1 MAGHCLRL
9 IDLAPRRLQTRLE
22 KAVKGSKD
30 IENTILPNDL
40 REIPRQEDDPQ
51 RRKWRLTQEA
61 FDQFLCLLDLD
72 RDRAGESYETL
83 RRNLIHLFIW
93 RGCRDPET
101 DADETI
107 NRVIRKI
114 DEGEEVRDVIAYA
127 HGVARR
133 LLLEIF
139 KKQEREQIGID
150 ELPPLTAQPERQDDD
165 ENGVL
170 CLRRCLNRLPE
181 ESRQLI
187 VLYYQGEKSVKIENR
202 KRLAESLRITLNA
215 LRYRAFDLRQR
226 LQGCIE
232 RCMQRV

>member
-1 MAGHCLRL
+1 
-9 IDLAPRRLQTRLE
+9 
-22 KAVKGSKD
+22 VK
-30 IENTILPNDL
+30 NTILPNDL
-40 REIPRQEDDPQ
+40 RREPWRENDPR
-51 RRKWRLTQEA
+51 RSKWDLTPKA
-61 FDQFLCLLDLD
+61 FDHFLSLLDLD

-83 RRNLIHLFIW
+83 RRNLIQLFIW
-93 RGCRDPET
+93 RGCRDPESH
-101 DADETI
+101 ADETI

-114 DEGEEVRDVIAYA
+114 DEGEEVRDIISYA

-139 KKQEREQIGID
+139 KKQEREQVGID
-150 ELPPLTAQPERQDDD
+150 ELPPLVAQPAGQDD
-165 ENGVL
+165 ETGVL

-187 VLYYQGEKSVKIENR
+187 VMYYQGEKSAKIENR
-202 KRLAESLRITLNA
+202 KRLAEGLRVTLGA

-232 RCMQRV
+232 RCMRGI

>member
-1 MAGHCLRL
+1 M
-9 IDLAPRRLQTRLE
+9 
-22 KAVKGSKD
+22 K
-30 IENTILPNDL
+30 NTILPNDL
-40 REIPRQEDDPQ
+40 RQSPRREDDPQ

-61 FDQFLCLLDLD
+61 FDQFLSLLDLD

-83 RRNLIHLFIW
+83 RRNLVQLFIW
-93 RGCRDPET
+93 RGCRAPE
-101 DADETI
+101 DHADETI

-114 DEGEEVRDVIAYA
+114 DEGEEIRDIIAYA

-139 KKQEREQIGID
+139 KKQGREQVGID
-150 ELPPLTAQPERQDDD
+150 DLPHLFAQPEEQDEG
-165 ENGVL
+165 ENGIL

-187 VLYYQGEKSVKIENR
+187 VLYYQGAKSAKIENR

-232 RCMQRV
+232 RCMQRGI

>member
-1 MAGHCLRL
+1 
-9 IDLAPRRLQTRLE
+9 
-22 KAVKGSKD
+22 VK
-30 IENTILPNDL
+30 NTILPNDL
-40 REIPRQEDDPQ
+40 WQEPRRGDEKQ
-51 RRKWRLTQEA
+51 RRQWDLTPKA
-61 FDQFLCLLDLD
+61 FDQFLSLLDLD
-72 RDRAGESYETL
+72 RDRAGESYEAL
-83 RRNLIHLFIW
+83 RRNLIQLFIW
-93 RGCRDPET
+93 RGCRDPESH
-101 DADETI
+101 ADETI

-133 LLLEIF
+133 LLLEVF

-150 ELPPLTAQPERQDDD
+150 DLPPLVAQPEEQDD
-165 ENGVL
+165 ETGVL

-187 VLYYQGEKSVKIENR
+187 VLYYQGEKSAKIENR
-202 KRLAESLRITLNA
+202 KRLAEGLSVTLGA

-232 RCMQRV
+232 RCMGREI

>member
-1 MAGHCLRL
+1 
-9 IDLAPRRLQTRLE
+9 
-22 KAVKGSKD
+22 VK
-30 IENTILPNDL
+30 NTILPNDL
-40 REIPRQEDDPQ
+40 WQEPRRGDEKQ
-51 RRKWRLTQEA
+51 RRQWDLTPKA
-61 FDQFLCLLDLD
+61 FDQFLSLLDLD
-72 RDRAGESYETL
+72 RDRAGESYEAL
-83 RRNLIHLFIW
+83 RRNLIQLFIW
-93 RGCRDPET
+93 RGCRDPESH
-101 DADETI
+101 ADETI

-133 LLLEIF
+133 LLLEVF

-150 ELPPLTAQPERQDDD
+150 ELPPLVAQPEEQDD
-165 ENGVL
+165 ETGVL

-187 VLYYQGEKSVKIENR
+187 VLYYQGEKSAKIENR
-202 KRLAESLRITLNA
+202 KRLAEGLRVTLGA

-232 RCMQRV
+232 RCMGREI

>member
-1 MAGHCLRL
+1 
-9 IDLAPRRLQTRLE
+9 
-22 KAVKGSKD
+22 VK
-30 IENTILPNDL
+30 NTILPNDL
-40 REIPRQEDDPQ
+40 RREPRRENDPQ
-51 RRKWRLTQEA
+51 RLKWDLTPKA
-61 FDQFLCLLDLD
+61 FDQFLSLLDLD

-83 RRNLIHLFIW
+83 RRNLIQLFIW
-93 RGCRDPET
+93 RGCRDPESH
-101 DADETI
+101 ADETI

-114 DEGEEVRDVIAYA
+114 DEGEEVRDIIAYA

-150 ELPPLTAQPERQDDD
+150 ELPPLVAQPAEQDD
-165 ENGVL
+165 ETGVL

-181 ESRQLI
+181 ESRRLI
-187 VLYYQGEKSVKIENR
+187 VLYYHGAKSAKIENR
-202 KRLAESLRITLNA
+202 KRLAEGLRVTLGA

-232 RCMQRV
+232 RCMREI

>member
-1 MAGHCLRL
+1 
-9 IDLAPRRLQTRLE
+9 
-22 KAVKGSKD
+22 VK
-30 IENTILPNDL
+30 NTILPNDL
-40 REIPRQEDDPQ
+40 WQEPTGSDEKQ
-51 RRKWRLTQEA
+51 RHKWDLTPKA
-61 FDQFLCLLDLD
+61 FDQFLSILDID

-83 RRNLIHLFIW
+83 RRNLIQLFIW
-93 RGCRDPET
+93 RGCRDPESH
-101 DADETI
+101 ADETI

-150 ELPPLTAQPERQDDD
+150 ELPPLVAQPAEQDD
-165 ENGVL
+165 ETGVL

-187 VLYYQGEKSVKIENR
+187 VLYYQGEKSAKIENR
-202 KRLAESLRITLNA
+202 KRLAEGLRVTLGA

-232 RCMQRV
+232 RCMGREI

>member
-1 MAGHCLRL
+1 M
-9 IDLAPRRLQTRLE
+9 
-22 KAVKGSKD
+22 K
-30 IENTILPNDL
+30 NTILPNDL
-40 REIPRQEDDPQ
+40 WQEPRRGDEKQ
-51 RRKWRLTQEA
+51 RRQWDLTPKA
-61 FDQFLCLLDLD
+61 FDQFLSLLDLD
-72 RDRAGESYETL
+72 RDRAGESYEAL
-83 RRNLIHLFIW
+83 RRNLIQLFIW
-93 RGCRDPET
+93 RGCRDPESH
-101 DADETI
+101 ADETI

-133 LLLEIF
+133 LLLEVF

-150 ELPPLTAQPERQDDD
+150 ELPPLIAQPEEQDD
-165 ENGVL
+165 ETGVL

-187 VLYYQGEKSVKIENR
+187 VLYYQGEKSAKIENR
-202 KRLAESLRITLNA
+202 KRLAEGLRVTLGA

-232 RCMQRV
+232 RCMGREI

>member
-1 MAGHCLRL
+1 
-9 IDLAPRRLQTRLE
+9 
-22 KAVKGSKD
+22 VK
-30 IENTILPNDL
+30 NTILPNDL
-40 REIPRQEDDPQ
+40 RQESARRDEKQ
-51 RRKWRLTQEA
+51 RHKWDLTPKA
-61 FDQFLCLLDLD
+61 FDQFLSILDID

-83 RRNLIHLFIW
+83 RRNLIQLFIW
-93 RGCRDPET
+93 RGCRDPESHT
-101 DADETI
+101 DETI

-139 KKQEREQIGID
+139 KKQERERIGID
-150 ELPPLTAQPERQDDD
+150 ELPPLVAQPAEQDD
-165 ENGVL
+165 ETGVL

-187 VLYYQGEKSVKIENR
+187 VLYYHGEKSAKIENR
-202 KRLAESLRITLNA
+202 KRLAEGLSVTLGA

-232 RCMQRV
+232 RCMREI

>member
-1 MAGHCLRL
+1 
-9 IDLAPRRLQTRLE
+9 
-22 KAVKGSKD
+22 VK
-30 IENTILPNDL
+30 NTILPNDVGAA
-40 REIPRQEDDPQ
+40 PRQEDDPR
-51 RRKWRLTQEA
+51 RRKWSLTQDA
-61 FDQFLCLLDLD
+61 FDQFLSLLDLD
-72 RDRAGESYETL
+72 RDRAGEIYETL
-83 RRNLIHLFIW
+83 RRNLVHMFIW
-93 RGCRDPET
+93 RGCRDPEAH
-101 DADETI
+101 ADETI
-107 NRVIRKI
+107 NRVIRKV

-127 HGVARR
+127 HGVARM

-139 KKQEREQIGID
+139 KKQEREPIGID
-150 ELPPLTAQPERQDDD
+150 ELPPLAAQPAEQDES

-187 VLYYQGEKSVKIENR
+187 VLYYQGERGAKIENR

-232 RCMQRV
+232 RCLQREI

>member
-1 MAGHCLRL
+1 
-9 IDLAPRRLQTRLE
+9 
-22 KAVKGSKD
+22 VK
-30 IENTILPNDL
+30 NTILPNDL
-40 REIPRQEDDPQ
+40 WQEPRRGDEKQ
-51 RRKWRLTQEA
+51 RRQWDLTPKA
-61 FDQFLCLLDLD
+61 FDQFLSLLDLD
-72 RDRAGESYETL
+72 RDRAGESYEAL
-83 RRNLIHLFIW
+83 RRNLIQLFIW
-93 RGCRDPET
+93 RGCRDPESH
-101 DADETI
+101 ADETI

-133 LLLEIF
+133 LLLEVF

-150 ELPPLTAQPERQDDD
+150 ELPPLVAQPEEQDD
-165 ENGVL
+165 ETGVL

-187 VLYYQGEKSVKIENR
+187 VLYYQGEKSAKIENR
-202 KRLAESLRITLNA
+202 KRLAEGMRVTLGA

-232 RCMQRV
+232 RCMGREI

>member
-1 MAGHCLRL
+1 M
-9 IDLAPRRLQTRLE
+9 
-22 KAVKGSKD
+22 K
-30 IENTILPNDL
+30 NTILPNDL
-40 REIPRQEDDPQ
+40 WQEPRRGDEKQ
-51 RRKWRLTQEA
+51 RHKWDLTPKA
-61 FDQFLCLLDLD
+61 FDQFLSLLDLD
-72 RDRAGESYETL
+72 RDRAGENYETL
-83 RRNLIHLFIW
+83 RRNLIQLFIW
-93 RGCRDPET
+93 RGCRDPESH
-101 DADETI
+101 ADETI

-150 ELPPLTAQPERQDDD
+150 ELPPLVAQPAEQDD
-165 ENGVL
+165 ETGVL

-187 VLYYQGEKSVKIENR
+187 VLYYQGEKSAKIENR
-202 KRLAESLRITLNA
+202 KRLAEGLRVTLGA

-232 RCMQRV
+232 RCMGREI

>member
-1 MAGHCLRL
+1 
-9 IDLAPRRLQTRLE
+9 
-22 KAVKGSKD
+22 VK
-30 IENTILPNDL
+30 NTILPNDL
-40 REIPRQEDDPQ
+40 RQTPQREDSQ
-51 RRKWRLTQEA
+51 RRKWDLTREA
-61 FDQFLCLLDLD
+61 FDQFLSLLDPD

-83 RRNLIHLFIW
+83 RRNLIQLFIW
-93 RGCRDPET
+93 RGGRDPESH
-101 DADETI
+101 ADETI

-114 DEGEEVRDVIAYA
+114 DEGEEVRDPISYA

-150 ELPPLTAQPERQDDD
+150 ELPPLVAQPEEQD
-165 ENGVL
+165 EGELGVL

-187 VLYYQGEKSVKIENR
+187 VLYYQGERSARIENR
-202 KRLAESLRITLNA
+202 KRLAESLRITLGG

-226 LQGCIE
+226 LQGCVE
-232 RCMQRV
+232 RCMRRG

>member
-1 MAGHCLRL
+1 LWQEPARSDEKQRHKW
-9 IDLAPRRLQTRLE
+9 DLTP
-22 KAVKGSKD
+22 KAF
-30 IENTILPNDL
+30 N
-40 REIPRQEDDPQ
+40 
-51 RRKWRLTQEA
+51 
-61 FDQFLCLLDLD
+61 QFLSILDID
-72 RDRAGESYETL
+72 RDRAGEIYETL
-83 RRNLIHLFIW
+83 RRNLIQLFIW
-93 RGCRDPET
+93 RGCRDPESH
-101 DADETI
+101 ADETI

-139 KKQEREQIGID
+139 KKQEREQVGID
-150 ELPPLTAQPERQDDD
+150 ELPPLVAQPAEQNDD

-187 VLYYQGEKSVKIENR
+187 VLYYQGEKSAKIENR
-202 KRLAESLRITLNA
+202 KRLAEGLRVTLGA

-232 RCMQRV
+232 RCMGREI

>member
-1 MAGHCLRL
+1 
-9 IDLAPRRLQTRLE
+9 
-22 KAVKGSKD
+22 VK
-30 IENTILPNDL
+30 NTILPNDL
-40 REIPRQEDDPQ
+40 RQSPQRQDDPQ
-51 RRKWRLTQEA
+51 RHKWYLTQEA
-61 FDQFLCLLDLD
+61 FDQFLSLLDLD
-72 RDRAGESYETL
+72 RDRAGEIYETL
-83 RRNLIHLFIW
+83 RRNLVQLFIW
-93 RGCRDPET
+93 RGCRDPEA

-150 ELPPLTAQPERQDDD
+150 ELPPLVAQPEEQYDD

-187 VLYYQGEKSVKIENR
+187 VLYYQGDKSAKIENR
-202 KRLAESLRITLNA
+202 KRLAASLRITLNA

-232 RCMQRV
+232 RCVRQVI

>member
-1 MAGHCLRL
+1 M
-9 IDLAPRRLQTRLE
+9 
-22 KAVKGSKD
+22 K
-30 IENTILPNDL
+30 NTILPNDL
-40 REIPRQEDDPQ
+40 RREPRRENDPQ
-51 RRKWRLTQEA
+51 RRKWDLTSKA
-61 FDQFLCLLDLD
+61 FDQFLSLLDLD

-83 RRNLIHLFIW
+83 RRNLVRLFIW
-93 RGCRDPET
+93 RGCRDPESH
-101 DADETI
+101 ADETI

-114 DEGEEVRDVIAYA
+114 DEGEEVRDIISYA

-150 ELPPLTAQPERQDDD
+150 ELPPLVAQPAGQDD
-165 ENGVL
+165 ETGVL

-187 VLYYQGEKSVKIENR
+187 VMYYQGEKSAKIENR
-202 KRLAESLRITLNA
+202 KRLAEGLRVTLGA

-232 RCMQRV
+232 RCMRGI

>member
-1 MAGHCLRL
+1 VN
-9 IDLAPRRLQTRLE
+9 D
-22 KAVKGSKD
+22 
-30 IENTILPNDL
+30 TILPNDL
-40 REIPRQEDDPQ
+40 RQVDPQHNDPQ
-51 RRKWRLTQEA
+51 RRRWSLTQPA
-61 FDQFLCLLDLD
+61 FDQFLSLLDLD
-72 RDRAGESYETL
+72 RDRAGEIYETM
-83 RRNLIHLFIW
+83 RRNLVQLFVW
-93 RGCRDPET
+93 RGCRAPE
-101 DADETI
+101 DHADETI

-114 DEGEEVRDVIAYA
+114 DEGEEVRDPISYA

-150 ELPPLTAQPERQDDD
+150 DLPPLAAQPEPLD
-165 ENGVL
+165 EAEDGVL

-232 RCMQRV
+232 RCIRRA

>member
-1 MAGHCLRL
+1 
-9 IDLAPRRLQTRLE
+9 
-22 KAVKGSKD
+22 VK
-30 IENTILPNDL
+30 NTILPNDL
-40 REIPRQEDDPQ
+40 WRESQPGDEKR
-51 RRKWRLTQEA
+51 RRKWDLTPKA
-61 FDQFLCLLDLD
+61 FDQFLSLLDLD
-72 RDRAGESYETL
+72 RDRAGENYETL
-83 RRNLIHLFIW
+83 RRNLVQLFIW
-93 RGCRDPET
+93 RGCHDPESH
-101 DADETI
+101 ADETI

-114 DEGEEVRDVIAYA
+114 DEGEEVREVIAYA

-150 ELPPLTAQPERQDDD
+150 QLPPLVAQPEEQDD
-165 ENGVL
+165 ETGVL

-187 VLYYQGEKSVKIENR
+187 VLYYQGEKSAKIENR
-202 KRLAESLRITLNA
+202 RRLAEGLRVTLGA

-232 RCMQRV
+232 RCMGREI

>member
-1 MAGHCLRL
+1 
-9 IDLAPRRLQTRLE
+9 
-22 KAVKGSKD
+22 VK
-30 IENTILPNDL
+30 NTILPNDL
-40 REIPRQEDDPQ
+40 RQSPQRQDDPQ
-51 RRKWRLTQEA
+51 RYKWYLTQEA
-61 FDQFLCLLDLD
+61 FDQFLSLLDLD
-72 RDRAGESYETL
+72 RDRAGEIYETL
-83 RRNLIHLFIW
+83 RRNLVQLFIW
-93 RGCRDPET
+93 RGCRDPEA

-150 ELPPLTAQPERQDDD
+150 ELPPLVAQPERQDDD
-165 ENGVL
+165 EASVL

-187 VLYYQGEKSVKIENR
+187 VLYYQGDKSVKIENR
-202 KRLAESLRITLNA
+202 KRLAASLRITLNA

-232 RCMQRV
+232 RCVRQVI

>member
-1 MAGHCLRL
+1 M
-9 IDLAPRRLQTRLE
+9 
-22 KAVKGSKD
+22 K
-30 IENTILPNDL
+30 NTILPNDL
-40 REIPRQEDDPQ
+40 WQEPRRGDEKQ
-51 RRKWRLTQEA
+51 RRQWDLTPKA
-61 FDQFLCLLDLD
+61 FDQFLSLLDLD
-72 RDRAGESYETL
+72 RDRAGESYEAL
-83 RRNLIHLFIW
+83 RRNLIQLFIW
-93 RGCRDPET
+93 RGCRDPESH
-101 DADETI
+101 ADETI

-133 LLLEIF
+133 LLLEVF

-150 ELPPLTAQPERQDDD
+150 ELPPLVAQPEEQDN

-187 VLYYQGEKSVKIENR
+187 VLYYQGEKSAKIENR
-202 KRLAESLRITLNA
+202 KRLAEGLSVTLGA

-232 RCMQRV
+232 RCMGREI

>member
-1 MAGHCLRL
+1 L
-9 IDLAPRRLQTRLE
+9 
-22 KAVKGSKD
+22 K
-30 IENTILPNDL
+30 NTVLPNEL
-40 REIPRQEDDPQ
+40 QKPQPGHRPGREPERTSDEDAQ
-51 RRKWRLTQEA
+51 RRKWELTREA
-61 FDQFLCLLDLD
+61 FDQFLSLLDLD
-72 RDRAGESYETL
+72 RNRAGESYEAL
-83 RRNLIHLFIW
+83 RRNLIQLFIW

-101 DADETI
+101 HADETI

-114 DEGEEVRDVIAYA
+114 DEGEDVRDLISYA

-150 ELPPLTAQPERQDDD
+150 DLPPLVAQPAPPALLEGQDSG

-181 ESRQLI
+181 ESRRLI
-187 VLYYQGEKSVKIENR
+187 VLYYQGEKGAKIENR
-202 KRLAESLRITLNA
+202 KRLAESLRITPGG

-226 LQGCIE
+226 LQGCVE
-232 RCMQRV
+232 RCMERGR

>member
-1 MAGHCLRL
+1 MTMMSMVIRE
-9 IDLAPRRLQTRLE
+9 RET
-22 KAVKGSKD
+22 VK
-30 IENTILPNDL
+30 NTILSTDL
-40 REIPRQEDDPQ
+40 GRDGPQLPQPPSQSEDLQ
-51 RRKWRLTQEA
+51 RRKWYLNQQA
-61 FDQFLCLLDLD
+61 FDQFLSLLDLD
-72 RDRAGESYETL
+72 RERAGEIYESL
-83 RRNLIHLFIW
+83 RRGLIQLFIW
-93 RGCRDPET
+93 RGCRDPEAH
-101 DADETI
+101 ADETI

-114 DEGEEVRDVIAYA
+114 DEGEEVRDVIGYA

-150 ELPPLTAQPERQDDD
+150 ELPPLAAPQEGRETED
-165 ENGVL
+165 GVL

-187 VLYYQGEKSVKIENR
+187 VLYYQGEKSAKIENR

-232 RCMQRV
+232 RCVQRGI

>member
-1 MAGHCLRL
+1 M
-9 IDLAPRRLQTRLE
+9 
-22 KAVKGSKD
+22 K
-30 IENTILPNDL
+30 NTILPNDL
-40 REIPRQEDDPQ
+40 WQEPRRGDEKQ
-51 RRKWRLTQEA
+51 RRQWDLTPKA
-61 FDQFLCLLDLD
+61 FDHFLSMLDLD
-72 RDRAGESYETL
+72 RDRAGESYEAL
-83 RRNLIHLFIW
+83 RRNLIQLFIW
-93 RGCRDPET
+93 RGCRDPESH
-101 DADETI
+101 ADETI

-133 LLLEIF
+133 LLLEVF

-150 ELPPLTAQPERQDDD
+150 ELPPLVAQPEEQDN
-165 ENGVL
+165 ETGVL

-187 VLYYQGEKSVKIENR
+187 VLYYQGEKSAKIENR
-202 KRLAESLRITLNA
+202 KRLAEGLSVTLGA

-232 RCMQRV
+232 RCMGREI

>member
-1 MAGHCLRL
+1 
-9 IDLAPRRLQTRLE
+9 
-22 KAVKGSKD
+22 VK
-30 IENTILPNDL
+30 NTILPNDL
-40 REIPRQEDDPQ
+40 WQEPRRGDEKQ
-51 RRKWRLTQEA
+51 RRQWDLTPKA
-61 FDQFLCLLDLD
+61 FDQFLSLLDLD
-72 RDRAGESYETL
+72 RDRAGESYEAL
-83 RRNLIHLFIW
+83 RRNLIQLFIW
-93 RGCRDPET
+93 RGCRDPESH
-101 DADETI
+101 ADETI

-133 LLLEIF
+133 LLLEVF

-150 ELPPLTAQPERQDDD
+150 ELPPLVAQPEEQDD
-165 ENGVL
+165 ESGVL

-187 VLYYQGEKSVKIENR
+187 VLYYQGEKSAKIENR
-202 KRLAESLRITLNA
+202 KRLAEGLRVTLGA

-232 RCMQRV
+232 RCMGREI

>member
-1 MAGHCLRL
+1 
-9 IDLAPRRLQTRLE
+9 
-22 KAVKGSKD
+22 VK
-30 IENTILPNDL
+30 NTILSNDV
-40 REIPRQEDDPQ
+40 REAPRQGNDQQ
-51 RRKWRLTQEA
+51 RRKWRLTQES
-61 FDQFLCLLDLD
+61 FDQFLSLLDLE
-72 RDRAGESYETL
+72 RDRAGEIYETL
-83 RRNLIHLFIW
+83 RRNLVQLFIW
-93 RGCRDPET
+93 RGCRDPEAH
-101 DADETI
+101 ADETI

-150 ELPPLTAQPERQDDD
+150 GLPPLAAQPAEQGDD
-165 ENGVL
+165 ENGVR

-187 VLYYQGEKSVKIENR
+187 VLYYQGEKSAKVENR
-202 KRLAESLRITLNA
+202 KRLAESLRITPNA

-232 RCMQRV
+232 RCMRQGI